1 MSKILVTG
9 GAGFIGSHTCLALLQ
24 KKYKIVVLDSFRN
37 SSPISL
43 EMVKKISKIN
53 SSNNNEIEIIK
64 GDLRNFDFIDNI
76 FIKSILENSPI
87 DVVIHF
93 AGLKSVDDSIIN
105 PLDYWDNNVVSTIN
119 LLKAM
124 KKNNC
129 RNIVFSSSATIYG
142 YTNDKN
148 LLSENSLIR
157 PVNPYGYT
165 KSVIEKILENLSESE
180 DRKWRIANL
189 RYFNPI
195 GAHSSGLLGE
205 DPLGVPDNIFPLILQ
220 VAAGKLKEL
229 TIFGNDWPTVDGTG
243 VRDYLHVLDLA
254 EGHILALKYILENKP
269 TIINLNLGTGKGS
282 SVLELIKCFEEVNNV
297 KVPYVFSKRRYG
309 DLPYLVANNSKALKI
324 LNWEPKRSLKEM
336 CIDGWKWQKNNPNG
350 YLG

>member
-1 MSKILVTG
+1 MLRKS
-9 GAGFIGSHTCLALLQ
+9 
-24 KKYKIVVLDSFRN
+24 
-37 SSPISL
+37 
-43 EMVKKISKIN
+43 E
-53 SSNNNEIEIIK
+53 EI
-64 GDLRNFDFIDNI
+64 LRNLHEDNTY
-76 FIKSILENSPI
+76 NWN
-87 DVVIHF
+87 
-93 AGLKSVDDSIIN
+93 II
-105 PLDYWDNNVVSTIN
+105 
-119 LLKAM
+119 
-124 KKNNC
+124 C
-129 RNIVFSSSATIYG
+129 
-142 YTNDKN
+142 
-148 LLSENSLIR
+148 
-157 PVNPYGYT
+157 
-165 KSVIEKILENLSESE
+165 
-180 DRKWRIANL
+180 L

-195 GAHSSGLLGE
+195 GAH
-205 DPLGVPDNIFPLILQ
+205 PLGMIGESPLNIPNNLFPYICD
-220 VAAGKLKEL
+220 VASGKRKLLK
-229 TIFGNDWPTVDGTG
+229 IFGNDWPTVDGTG